1 MIKKEVLEMMWED
14 FCTLDKLEGA
24 YIGDLCYA
32 LEPDIYHGVW
42 GAHGYEHDHYTT
54 EDGLQFAMGS
64 TAFGDGF
71 YHGSD
76 GSGFSVDA
84 GIIGVADLRLATKI
98 PREELKDFG
107 VIYPTATKVDFKMAW
122 GYFEVTVFE
131 GDTEI
136 ASFSIDTDI

>member
-1 MIKKEVLEMMWED
+1 MMYEDIYVLDE
-14 FCTLDKLEGA
+14 LEGA

-32 LEPDIYHGVW
+32 LEDEVYDGVW
-42 GAHGYEHDHYTT
+42 GAHDYEYDHYTT
-54 EDGLQFAMGS
+54 KDGLQFAMGS

-76 GSGFSVDA
+76 GSGFQVDA
-84 GIIGVADLRLATKI
+84 GIIGVADLRLATK
-98 PREELKDFG
+98 REELEDLG
-107 VIYPTATKVDFKMAW
+107 VIYPTATKVEFKTAW